1 MRLLR
6 PAARVLDA
14 WGALIVGVLVVLAVI
29 ILLATPGP
37 WREVV
42 GSSPVVSPGEPPR
55 DVVVFVRGDSEGDEC
70 TGVVWLHVERER
82 PALTAVV
89 VPVKLRVAVPGA
101 GFEQVCRVVDVFDPA
116 VATAAL
122 AEALDVP
129 LSGWVSLSGAGLKA
143 AVPSM
148 FPAGGTR
155 RERRQRKAAVDA
167 WAGRGSAQAV
177 LRRQTRLLAAAL
189 PGVPLETLSVVAVAN
204 YALGSDLAE
213 SDLDLQQATALA
225 AGAREVLPQDV
236 AVRSLPVIR
245 ETRGEGVFWRPRWD
259 ATDRLT
265 QSLRLG
271 LRPPES
277 TEAIT
282 HAVRPGGVLL
292 VLPSAMDAAAAE
304 AFEDGLTTAVAESA
318 GETIEVTAL
327 RCSPGGADAHVAEA
341 VTARGP
347 LAVVLVATDVGDEYD
362 EIVEC
367 AHRLRRLYQ
376 PAVFVAPVRAAEDGG
391 QVAAPDAL
399 EETGLPL
406 VPVTMPAASPAP
418 DAAPAAGVEAA
429 AWAAAGR
436 AAAGAAVRAC
446 WPEVLAPDL
455 AGTRLGVSYAERRT
469 VDLSIAAGDGAP
481 GTRGW
486 LLACGYVP
494 VLAASD
500 WAPPSALVRVAYQRG
515 WRRLALAVAG
525 DLVAP
530 PSQVVVDETAPAPVT
545 VIP

>member
-1 MRLLR
+1 MRVLR

-14 WGALIVGVLVVLAVI
+14 WGALIVGVLTVLAVI

-42 GSSPVVSPGEPPR
+42 GSPPLVAPAEPPR
-55 DVVVFVRGDSEGDEC
+55 DVVVFVRGGPDGDEC

-82 PALTAVV
+82 PALTAVI
-89 VPVKLRVAVPGA
+89 VPVQLRVAVPGA
-101 GFEQVCRVVDVFDPA
+101 GFEQVCRVVGLFDPG

-129 LSGWVSLSGAGLKA
+129 LSGWVSLSRAGLAA

-155 RERRQRKAAVDA
+155 RERRQRKAAADA
-167 WAGRGSAQAV
+167 WAGRGSAAAV
-177 LRRQTRLLAAAL
+177 LRRQTRLLATAL

-213 SDLDLQQATALA
+213 SDLDLQRATALA
-225 AGAREVLPQDV
+225 TGAREVPPQDV
-236 AVRSLPVIR
+236 AVLSLPVIR
-245 ETRGEGVFWRPRWD
+245 EERGEGVFWRPRWD
-259 ATDRLT
+259 ATDRLA

-277 TEAIT
+277 TEAIA
-282 HAVRPGGVLL
+282 HAARPGGVLL
-292 VLPSAMDAAAAE
+292 VLPSAMAAAAAE
-304 AFEDGLTTAVAESA
+304 AFEGGLTMAVAESA
-318 GETIEVTAL
+318 GATIEVTAM
-327 RCSPGGADAHVAEA
+327 RCGPGGADVRIAQV
-341 VTARGP
+341 VTARRP
-347 LAVVLVATDVGDEYD
+347 LAVVLVASDAGDEHD
-362 EIVEC
+362 EVVEC
-367 AHRLRRLYQ
+367 AHRLRRLHQ
-376 PAVFVAPVRAAEDGG
+376 PAVLFAPVRAAEDGG
-391 QVAAPDAL
+391 EAAVPDAL

-406 VPVTMPAASPAP
+406 VAVIMPAASAAP
-418 DAAPAAGVEAA
+418 GAAPAAGTEMA

-436 AAAGAAVRAC
+436 VAAAAAVRAC
-446 WPEVLAPDL
+446 WPKVLAPDL

-469 VDLSIAAGDGAP
+469 LDLSIAADDGAL
-481 GTRGW
+481 GTRER

-500 WAPPSALVRVAYQRG
+500 WAPPSAVVRVAYHRG

-525 DLVAP
+525 DLAAP
-530 PSQVVVDETAPAPVT
+530 PSQVVVDETAPGPVT